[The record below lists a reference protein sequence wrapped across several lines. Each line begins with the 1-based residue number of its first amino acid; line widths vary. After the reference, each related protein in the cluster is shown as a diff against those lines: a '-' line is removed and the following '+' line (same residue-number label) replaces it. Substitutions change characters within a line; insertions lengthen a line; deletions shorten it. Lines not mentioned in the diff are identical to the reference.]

1 MSRKGYVPQAY
12 TQGPL
17 PDYLDTC
24 PGHVTKHDVDF
35 VREKGAFRL
44 PSPVVRDKL
53 WASYFQLVHPFVPIL
68 DRQEILLTL
77 QLDPGTSKIGLLL
90 FHSVMLI
97 SRLFLDAYEGRGTK
111 PATLDAMFNTV
122 RALLDIDWEKNQM
135 VVLQSLV
142 LLTYYPCQIEK
153 YKGPLCH
160 VSHAVT
166 LAYLLGL
173 HRDPPSVTNSPREIS
188 LRKRLWWGI
197 YIRERFLSLDHGT
210 PWAID
215 ETAYDVPLP
224 CLEDFFDFSLPSQE
238 ASGEPNNNSEN
249 VLLFME
255 TAKLA
260 VLMAK
265 LPPIMISTDLCG
277 APSIMKSD
285 WKGPLPGL
293 PTLDDLDHISR
304 RLDNWLA
311 EMPVPLAHAEASSPK
326 LTIKNGKLLRSAQ
339 QASLMLSYSI
349 VCDHLA
355 AVRFLSMTA
364 QGGAPGYTIKALW
377 VETRLIIS
385 QIEELEEQKILPFTQ
400 LHSPSLIRP
409 LLICVLLNRGVPRWT
424 NPYMKRERL
433 PLLVSI
439 IGGSDLYFK
448 MGSTELAAESSRSP
462 VLSELD
468 SYDKEENLSPSATLS
483 GSSNIFDELFT
494 EQDATGSPQQGVSPP
509 ISIETTFPVYHRPC
523 N

>member
-1 MSRKGYVPQAY
+1 MSRKGYIPQAY

-53 WASYFQLVHPFVPIL
+53 WASYFQLVHPIVPIL
-68 DRQEILLTL
+68 DRQGILSTL
-77 QLDPGTSKIGLLL
+77 QLEPGTSKISLLL

-111 PATLDAMFNTV
+111 PATLEAMFITIRV
-122 RALLDIDWEKNQM
+122 LLDIDWEKNHM

-142 LLTYYPCQIEK
+142 LLTYYPCSIEK

-173 HRDPPSVTNSPREIS
+173 HRDPSSVTNSPREMS
-188 LRKRLWWGI
+188 LRKRLWWSI
-197 YIRERFLSLDHGT
+197 YIRERFLSLDYGT

-215 ETAYDVPLP
+215 ETAYDVPSL
-224 CLEDFFDFSLPSQE
+224 CLEDFFDFSLSFQE
-238 ASGEPNNNSEN
+238 FSGEPNNSETI
-249 VLLFME
+249 LLFME

-265 LPPIMISTDLCG
+265 LPPIKISTDLCG
-277 APSIMKSD
+277 ASSIIKSD

-293 PTLDDLDHISR
+293 PAPDDLDHISR
-304 RLDNWLA
+304 GLDNWLA
-311 EMPVPLAHAEASSPK
+311 EVPVPLAHAEASSPK
-326 LTIKNGKLLRSAQ
+326 LTIKNGKLLRSTQ

-355 AVRFLSMTA
+355 AVRFLSMAA
-364 QGGAPGYTIKALW
+364 QGGAPGYTIKTLW

-400 LHSPSLIRP
+400 LYSPSLIRP
-409 LLICVLLNRGVPRWT
+409 LLICVLLNRDVPRWT

-439 IGGSDLYFK
+439 IGGSDPYFK
-448 MGSTELAAESSRSP
+448 MGSTELAAASSASP
-462 VLSELD
+462 VLSELGP
-468 SYDKEENLSPSATLS
+468 YEMEENISPSATLS

-509 ISIETTFPVYHRPC
+509 ISIGTTFPVYQRPC